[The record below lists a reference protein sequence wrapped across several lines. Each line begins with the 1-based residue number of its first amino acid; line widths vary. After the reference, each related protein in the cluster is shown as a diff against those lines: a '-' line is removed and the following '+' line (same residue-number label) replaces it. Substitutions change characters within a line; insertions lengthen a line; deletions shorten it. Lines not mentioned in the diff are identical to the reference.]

1 MLETAVASR
10 TVRRGTATAM
20 YLLIALSYVV
30 NAMDRSVFS
39 NLVKSISTEFHLNLT
54 EGGLLSTVYAIGFGV
69 TGIFAGYLLDRAARK
84 SVMVAGILVYSLFTL
99 IMPLSHGFWDMT
111 AYRVISGVGEAMQQ
125 TAIFTIAGVFFA
137 RRRNLA
143 IGGLNAAYGVGAFIG
158 PLLGTQIFLM
168 SGNWRPPLYVFGA
181 VGLVFAAVTMV
192 VLSSDFS
199 EYGKRG
205 REDRGETAGTS
216 AGAPGS
222 WFNRNVVLLS
232 VSNLMIGILNYGYI
246 GLYPTFLKTELHFSP
261 SAAAFAQSLY
271 GIGAITG
278 IVAGYL
284 GDRFGERRLVYLAVV
299 GSAAS
304 GLLMFDV
311 VHAQWQQVLLSFLFG
326 SFGSGFLFVNV
337 YAMTQKAVRAG
348 HIGKA
353 SGVASSAHYLGAGFA
368 GAMFGAMVSAWNWH
382 LATVVQMA
390 AIPAIA
396 LVCVFFVRMS
406 NQQPAGVS
414 TDPAGT
420 VVGSETS

>member
-1 MLETAVASR
+1 
-10 TVRRGTATAM
+10 M
-20 YLLIALSYVV
+20 YLLIALSYVI

-39 NLVKSISTEFHLNLT
+39 NLVKSIVTEYHLSLT
-54 EGGLLSTVYAIGFGV
+54 EGGLLSTVYAIGFGL

-84 SVMVAGILVYSLFTL
+84 SVMVAGILVYSVFTL

-111 AYRVISGVGEAMQQ
+111 AYRVLSGVGEAMQQ

-137 RRRNLA
+137 RRRNLV
-143 IGGLNAAYGVGAFIG
+143 IGGLNAAYGVGAFVG

-181 VGLVFAAVTMV
+181 LGLVFAAVTMV

-199 EYGKRG
+199 EYGKRP
-205 REDRGETAGTS
+205 REHRGETAGTS
-216 AGAPGS
+216 AAGAPGS

-232 VSNLMIGILNYGYI
+232 ISNLMIGILNYGYI
-246 GLYPTFLKTELHFSP
+246 GLYPTFLKSQLHFSP

-284 GDRFGERRLVYLAVV
+284 GDRFGERRLVYVAVA
-299 GSAAS
+299 GSAVS

-311 VHAQWQQVLLSFLFG
+311 AHAQWQQVLLSFLFG

-348 HIGKA
+348 HVGKA
-353 SGVASSAHYLGAGFA
+353 SGIASSAHYLGAGFA
-368 GAMFGAMVSAWNWH
+368 GALFAAMVTAWNWH
-382 LATVVQMA
+382 LATVVQMV

-406 NQQPAGVS
+406 KQQPAGVS
-414 TDPAGT
+414 TGPAGT
-420 VVGSETS
+420 IVGSET